1 MPAKARIF
9 SVPQQAEDK
18 RRGHCCINRV
28 SLGTGP
34 IFGTGNSSAGSKLY
48 SSPHAGYTPGMIQ
61 NPPRMPQRFPGQAL
75 WAFRRDP
82 IAYLR
87 RAAFEQGD
95 IVRLPLTRQPLFL
108 VNHPDLIKD
117 IFVTRQKQF
126 KKGRGLERVKK
137 LLGEGL
143 LTSEDPYHLR
153 QRRLIQPAFHRP
165 RIASYAEEMTR
176 YATQASA
183 RWADGETRDM
193 AEEMLHLALAIVGK
207 TLFNAEVAGEAGEIG
222 DALTEV
228 IALFHTLMLPMADLL
243 EKLPLPSVRRFAR
256 ARARL
261 DATIYR
267 LIEQHRATG
276 EDRGDLL
283 SMLLLAQDEDDG
295 GRMTDLQVRDEALTI
310 FLAGHE
316 TTANAMAWTWFLLS
330 QNPDAEAK
338 FHAELDT
345 VLAGRTPTLDDL
357 PALPVTRRVLAESLR
372 MYSPAWV
379 IGRRVLSEYRA
390 GGYVLHPGDIVLI
403 SQAVMHYDP
412 RFYADPEKFDPDRW
426 TPEAEAERPKFA
438 YFPFGGGPRV
448 CIGEQFAWMEAML
461 LLAALGRQWRMRLA
475 PGQVIATQPIITLR
489 PKFGMRMVLTRR

>member
-1 MPAKARIF
+1 LSP
-9 SVPQQAEDK
+9 K
-18 RRGHCCINRV
+18 R
-28 SLGTGP
+28 
-34 IFGTGNSSAGSKLY
+34 F
-48 SSPHAGYTPGMIQ
+48 GYTLSMTKH
-61 NPPRMPQRFPGQAL
+61 PPLMPQRFLGQAL

-87 RAAFEQGD
+87 QAASQHGD
-95 IVRLPLTRQPLFL
+95 IVRLPFTRQPLFL
-108 VNHPDLIKD
+108 INHPDLIKD
-117 IFVTRQKQF
+117 IFVTRQKHF
-126 KKGRGLERVKK
+126 KKGRGLERAKK

-153 QRRLIQPAFHRP
+153 QRRLIQPAFHRQ
-165 RIASYAEEMTR
+165 RIAGYAAEMTR
-176 YATQASA
+176 YAGQTSA
-183 RWADGETRDM
+183 QWADGETRDM

-207 TLFNAEVAGEAGEIG
+207 TLFNAEVEGEAGEIG

-243 EKLPLPSVRRFAR
+243 EKLPIPTVRRFAR

-261 DATIYR
+261 DVTIYR

-283 SMLLLAQDEDDG
+283 SMLLLAQDEEDNG
-295 GRMTDLQVRDEALTI
+295 AQMTDLQVRDEALTI

-316 TTANAMAWTWFLLS
+316 TTANALAWTWYLLS

-345 VLAGRTPTLDDL
+345 VLAGRIPTLDDL
-357 PALPVTRRVLAESLR
+357 PNLPFTRRVLAESLR

-379 IGRRVLSEYRA
+379 VGRRVLSEYTIEN
-390 GGYVLHPGDIVLI
+390 YVLRPGDIVLM

-412 RFYADPEKFDPDRW
+412 RFWSDPERFDPDRW
-426 TPEAEAERPKFA
+426 APELEAARPKFA

-448 CIGEQFAWMEAML
+448 CIGEQFAWMEEML
-461 LLAALGRQWRMRLA
+461 ILAALGQQWRMQLA
-475 PGQVIATQPIITLR
+475 PDQVIATQPIITLR
-489 PKFGMRMVLTRR
+489 PKFGIRMILTRR